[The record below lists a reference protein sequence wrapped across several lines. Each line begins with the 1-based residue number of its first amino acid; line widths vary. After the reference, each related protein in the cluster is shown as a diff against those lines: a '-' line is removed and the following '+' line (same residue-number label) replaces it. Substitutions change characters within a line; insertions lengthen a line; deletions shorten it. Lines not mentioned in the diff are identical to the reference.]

1 MSLRHVER
9 EDASGLT
16 QTCPLPPE
24 IRRAAHVAA
33 VLGSSNNG
41 LINFTLISLLING
54 DLVIVISRISYV
66 VVLTENVYSI
76 DLSRI
81 IYVLFACANKHD
93 IFSLFV
99 FDNL

>member
-33 VLGSSNNG
+33 VLGSSDNG

-54 DLVIVISRISYV
+54 DLVILRSK
-66 VVLTENVYSI
+66 VLNEQFNSGFFCERSVCFVNGSI
-76 DLSRI
+76 RVRNFLAMNEKRRNEDE
-81 IYVLFACANKHD
+81 
-93 IFSLFV
+93 
-99 FDNL
+99 